1 MQNRILELRK
11 ILHQLNHDYYVNHTS
26 NVSDYEFDAMM
37 NELYLLETQYPEY
50 YDANSPTQ
58 RVGSDHAAD
67 FVQVAHT
74 TPMLS
79 LGNTYNRE
87 EVRAFYE
94 RVCTLL
100 EGETPEICCELKFDG
115 LSISLHYTNGELT
128 RALTRGDGV
137 SGDDVTRNVRTIRS
151 IPLKIAQQEGMPE
164 EFEIRGEIVMPW
176 SSFNRLNEERQEA
189 GKPLFANPR
198 NAASGTLKSKQSA
211 VVAKR
216 QLDAYFYALSSA
228 EIEEDEHGKRL
239 ELAKRWGFKTS
250 EHTRVA
256 HSLEEVFDFIDYW
269 DMERSSLPVATDGI
283 VLKVNAL
290 KQQDILGF
298 TAKTPRWAI
307 AYKFQAERATTTLR
321 EVTFQVGR
329 TGAITPVANMD
340 AVALAGTTV
349 KRASLHNADIIDQL
363 DLHIGDK
370 VYVEK
375 AGEIIPQIVGV
386 DYEARGAELG
396 TKVEFPRTCPECGA
410 PLVRYEG
417 EAAHYCTN
425 DTGCAPQAKG
435 RIEHFISKDAMN
447 VDSLGKETV
456 ADMYERGLVRGIADL
471 FFLRLTD
478 LMGEDG
484 TREKSA
490 QKIIDGIA
498 ACKNMPF
505 DRVLYAL
512 GIRFVGK
519 VGAKNVAQHFKNIDA
534 LSNASVEAMMEVE
547 GVGQSIAES
556 LHGFFNNIENMQL
569 IETLRH
575 AGLQMEIAEKVK
587 ASNALEGKSIVV
599 SGVFTHHSRDEYKDL
614 IEQHGGK
621 NVSSISKKTSF
632 VLAGE
637 NMGPSKLEKANAL
650 GVAIV
655 SEEEFLKMIGEG

>member
-1 MQNRILELRK
+1 MYKRIIELRK

-26 NVSDYEFDAMM
+26 NVTDYEFDAMM

-67 FVQVAHT
+67 FVQVAHN

-176 SSFNRLNEERQEA
+176 SSFNRLNEERQKA

-349 KRASLHNADIIDQL
+349 KRASLHNADIIGQL

-632 VLAGE
+632 VLAGD